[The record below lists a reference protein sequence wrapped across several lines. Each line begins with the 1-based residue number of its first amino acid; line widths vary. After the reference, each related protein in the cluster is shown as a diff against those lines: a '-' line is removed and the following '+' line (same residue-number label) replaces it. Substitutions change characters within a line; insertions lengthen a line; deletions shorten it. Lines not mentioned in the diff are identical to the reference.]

1 MLVAQVLIGL
11 KLKRQLGQTAL
22 LLGFSITVLVVV
34 GLDDMT
40 ILISRYW
47 LMVRNNHSAQ
57 QSVWI
62 LEYDRREELDQKV
75 RAASSPFSMTT

>member
-1 MLVAQVLIGL
+1 MLVAQALIGL

-22 LLGFSITVLVVV
+22 LFGFSITVLVVV

-40 ILISRYW
+40 ILTSRYW
-47 LMVRNNHSAQ
+47 LMVMNKRSAQ

-62 LEYDRREELDQKV
+62 LEYDRHEEQNQKV
-75 RAASSPFSMTT
+75 RVASSPFSMTT